1 MNIVQSLFTIVVQQ
15 LITEQAKFLF
25 SALCLTILS
34 EFSAVG
40 KQQASDRERT
50 YNQLIADIVQW
61 GRGVF
66 CPREGR
72 RGREDKRCTLLSEW
86 GPVVLHGSDARPNLS
101 ACFLFNLWA
110 VGGEEGISWLQISLR
125 EGQTQQQLL
134 SFPSYLYSG
143 HNRFP
148 VMGSLCRTVLPA
160 PTWYRGKQ
168 LT

>member
-61 GRGVF
+61 GRVF
-66 CPREGR
+66 V
-72 RGREDKRCTLLSEW
+72 RGGKGARTRGAHCLNGARWFCTDLMHV
-86 GPVVLHGSDARPNLS
+86 P
-101 ACFLFNLWA
+101 
-110 VGGEEGISWLQISLR
+110 I
-125 EGQTQQQLL
+125 
-134 SFPSYLYSG
+134 
-143 HNRFP
+143 
-148 VMGSLCRTVLPA
+148 
-160 PTWYRGKQ
+160 
-168 LT
+168 